1 VKDATE
7 VWLVIIAA
15 IGAFLTAVWKTWTNL
30 RRLSRMV
37 DEFLGYEE
45 HPGAVERIAN
55 LEDRIAELERLMSIH
70 LVTVHGVD
78 PDDPHPAHAI

>member
-1 VKDATE
+1 MKEASE
-7 VWLVIIAA
+7 FWLLILAA
-15 IGAFLTAVWKTWTNL
+15 VGAALTAIWKTWVNL

-37 DEFLGYEE
+37 DEFLGYDD

-55 LEDRIAELERLMSIH
+55 LEDRISELERLMSIH